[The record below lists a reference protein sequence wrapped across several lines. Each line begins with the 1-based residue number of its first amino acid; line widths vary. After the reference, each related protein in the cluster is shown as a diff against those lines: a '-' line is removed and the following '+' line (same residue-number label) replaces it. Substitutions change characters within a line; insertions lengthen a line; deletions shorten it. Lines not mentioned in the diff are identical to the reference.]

1 MEFYRI
7 SCKAAAVGGVLEITC
22 PENDCIIYRNLFRQ
36 YVDLR
41 CDYYTGEDVLSET
54 TKQLMTLHSRALG
67 LELEKMFRFNEAV
80 RSFRQGH
87 LSEDVEVRKRTGNQY
102 IRAGRTHSAVLSC
115 GRCDKKRI
123 GQARAVCRQNGTSFR
138 AGETDSF

>member
-7 SCKAAAVGGVLEITC
+7 PCKVAAVGGVLEITC

-54 TKQLMTLHSRALG
+54 TKQLMTLRSRTLG

-87 LSEDVEVRKRTGNQY
+87 LSEDEERYLDATMDLRRGRRDNNGEQPQRVKRRK
-102 IRAGRTHSAVLSC
+102 S
-115 GRCDKKRI
+115 
-123 GQARAVCRQNGTSFR
+123 
-138 AGETDSF
+138 

>member
-7 SCKAAAVGGVLEITC
+7 PCKVAAVGGVLEITC

-54 TKQLMTLHSRALG
+54 TKQLMTLHSRAL
-67 LELEKMFRFNEAV
+67 FNEAV
-80 RSFRQGH
+80 KSFRQGH
-87 LSEDVEVRKRTGNQY
+87 LSEDEETIPRCHNGSSARPKRQQ
-102 IRAGRTHSAVLSC
+102 R
-115 GRCDKKRI
+115 
-123 GQARAVCRQNGTSFR
+123 
-138 AGETDSF
+138 

>member
-7 SCKAAAVGGVLEITC
+7 PCKVAAVGGVLEITC

-67 LELEKMFRFNEAV
+67 LSKRCFGLTKQLEVSGRGISQKMWKRYLDATMDLRRGRRDNNGEQPQRV
-80 RSFRQGH
+80 KR
-87 LSEDVEVRKRTGNQY
+87 RK
-102 IRAGRTHSAVLSC
+102 S
-115 GRCDKKRI
+115 
-123 GQARAVCRQNGTSFR
+123 
-138 AGETDSF
+138 

>member
-41 CDYYTGEDVLSET
+41 CDYYTGENVLSET

-87 LSEDVEVRKRTGNQY
+87 LSEDEETIPRCHNGS
-102 IRAGRTHSAVLSC
+102 SA
-115 GRCDKKRI
+115 RP
-123 GQARAVCRQNGTSFR
+123 QRQQR
-138 AGETDSF
+138 

>member
-7 SCKAAAVGGVLEITC
+7 PCKVAAVGGVLEITC

-87 LSEDVEVRKRTGNQY
+87 LSEDEETIPRYLDATMDLRRGRRDNNGEQSQRVKRRK
-102 IRAGRTHSAVLSC
+102 S
-115 GRCDKKRI
+115 
-123 GQARAVCRQNGTSFR
+123 
-138 AGETDSF
+138 

>member
-7 SCKAAAVGGVLEITC
+7 PCKVAAVGGVLEITC

-80 RSFRQGH
+80 KSFRQPAMKISRFMVDEMMALEG
-87 LSEDVEVRKRTGNQY
+87 
-102 IRAGRTHSAVLSC
+102 I
-115 GRCDKKRI
+115 I
-123 GQARAVCRQNGTSFR
+123 FRQSGIF
-138 AGETDSF
+138 